1 MIELVNTLKK
11 LDLTISSCES
21 FTAGLFCSKI
31 GEVSGASSV
40 LKGGIVT
47 YTNEAKIR
55 LARVDE
61 DVIRRYG
68 AVSEQCVIQMAK
80 HVKEIFQSDIG
91 VSFSGNAGP
100 SPSEGKPVG
109 LIYCAIAYLDDVK
122 VYELQLDKSRNEIR
136 NEAVSFI
143 ANQVILIIHEKGM

>member
-1 MIELVNTLKK
+1 MIELVNTLKEHG
-11 LDLTISSCES
+11 LTISSCES

-55 LARVDE
+55 LAQVDE

-68 AVSEQCVIQMAK
+68 AVSEQCVIQMARN
-80 HVKEIFQSDIG
+80 VKEMFQSDIG

-100 SPSEGKPVG
+100 SPSEGKAVG
-109 LIYCAIAYLDDVK
+109 LIYCAIAYLDNVK
-122 VYELQLDKSRNEIR
+122 VFKLQLDKSRNEIR
-136 NEAVSFI
+136 DEAVFFV
-143 ANQVILIIHEKGM
+143 ANQVILNILGKGM